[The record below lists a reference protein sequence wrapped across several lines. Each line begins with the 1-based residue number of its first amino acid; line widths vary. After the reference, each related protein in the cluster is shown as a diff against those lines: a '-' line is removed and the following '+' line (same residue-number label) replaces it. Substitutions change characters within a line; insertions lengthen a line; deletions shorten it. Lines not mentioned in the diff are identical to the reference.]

1 MTTYET
7 FTVPVGGGDLH
18 VARWGSGGPVVLCS
32 HGITAN
38 HTEFHALADQLGEC
52 SVVAVDHRGRARSRE
67 IAGPWGLDHH
77 AADLA
82 AVLGH
87 LGIEQAEVVLGHS
100 MGGFVAAVFAA
111 VHAEKTGAVLMVDG
125 GIPLMDEVP
134 EGLTIEQVVQAII
147 GPAMERLDMTFES
160 FEAYHR
166 FWEEHPA
173 LGSDWSAYVE
183 EYVDYDLVGEPPEL
197 RPSTRKEAVI
207 GDTESMLV
215 GDLLPRSL
223 EALSGPVRLL
233 RAERGMLD
241 ADPLYADER
250 VETWRP
256 KISGFSDA
264 TIGDVNHYTIM
275 ISERG
280 AKAVAD
286 EVRGLLGT

>member
-1 MTTYET
+1 MTSYET
-7 FTVPVGGGDLH
+7 FTVPVEGGDLH
-18 VARWGSGGPVVLCS
+18 AARWGSGSPVVLCS
-32 HGITAN
+32 HGVTAN
-38 HTEFHALADQLGEC
+38 HTEFHALADQLDEC
-52 SVVAVDHRGRARSRE
+52 TVVAVDHRGRARSRE
-67 IAGPWGLDHH
+67 IGGPWGLDHH
-77 AADLA
+77 AADLT
-82 AVLGH
+82 AVLDH
-87 LGIEQAEVVLGHS
+87 LGIDQADVVLGHS
-100 MGGFVAAVFAA
+100 MGGFVAAVF
-111 VHAEKTGAVLMVDG
+111 GATFPERAGGLLLVDG
-125 GIPLMDEVP
+125 GIPLMDEIP
-134 EGLTIEQVVQAII
+134 EGLTIEQLIQAII

-223 EALSGPVRLL
+223 ESLAGPVRFL
-233 RAERGMLD
+233 RAERGMFD
-241 ADPLYADER
+241 ADPLYAEER
-250 VETWRP
+250 IQTWGP
-256 KISGFSDA
+256 KVNGFSDR
-264 TIGDVNHYTIM
+264 TIDDVNHYTIM

-286 EVRGLLGT
+286 EVRALLDA